1 MSSSGL
7 EVLGEGVG
15 WRDVEFFSNSDI
27 SSSSTVS
34 SVVIGASGVVV
45 REKSKSPTA
54 LIIKRDLLAIY

>member
-15 WRDVEFFSNSDI
+15 WWDVEFFSNSDI

-34 SVVIGASGVVV
+34 SVVIGTSGVVD
-45 REKSKSPTA
+45 RE
-54 LIIKRDLLAIY
+54 